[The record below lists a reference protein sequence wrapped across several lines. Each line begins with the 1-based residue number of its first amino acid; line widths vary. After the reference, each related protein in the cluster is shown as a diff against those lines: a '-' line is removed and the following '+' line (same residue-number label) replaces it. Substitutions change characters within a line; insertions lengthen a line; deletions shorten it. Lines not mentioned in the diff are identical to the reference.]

1 MGEPDGRSV
10 RERMIRGFFVAGT
23 SPAVQ
28 TKVPEMMLR
37 APEATAVGRDE
48 RHARTGRPRR
58 PISRCCRFSAFT
70 PAPRALRAAHA
81 VHASFPSAEY
91 TEIAGT
97 GHFLMLEKPEEFN
110 ALLLGFLSKQKY

>member
-48 RHARTGRPRR
+48 RPRENRPAQTTDIPMV
-58 PISRCCRFSAFT
+58 PIFGIYAGPSRI
-70 PAPRALRAAHA
+70 
-81 VHASFPSAEY
+81 ASGSR
-91 TEIAGT
+91 G
-97 GHFLMLEKPEEFN
+97 
-110 ALLLGFLSKQKY
+110 SR